1 MVLFS
6 SILSLH
12 NLNKICVK
20 FLVKQL
26 FYWKIQEIKEGEDI
40 SYQHSRFPSFEFDLL
55 IVIKNINHLSFSRI
69 Q

>member
-1 MVLFS
+1 MMLFS
-6 SILSLH
+6 SIMSSCNLH
-12 NLNKICVK
+12 KICEK

-55 IVIKNINHLSFSRI
+55 IFIKI
-69 Q
+69 